1 MISLGLNDSLMN
13 SSSIIDLEFIIQV
26 NSMWP
31 SDTIR
36 HRSGSTLAH
45 LMACHLTAPS
55 HYLNQC
61 LLIIR
66 EVQWQSPG
74 PRFNI
79 KMTSYRYRKSHC
91 GDKTVVRSSY
101 LHNGISYN
109 GKMTSLYWIRALRA
123 ISQDK
128 PQPSITKITLKTI
141 CLNFHSNLPWISEFI
156 WWAYGTQCVLKYS
169 FSSRYSTFFVKYP
182 N

>member
-1 MISLGLNDSLMN
+1 MDIQCMKREFMYACTDY
-13 SSSIIDLEFIIQV
+13 DLLIMYKCVKFCEINIHSF
-26 NSMWP
+26 
-31 SDTIR
+31 
-36 HRSGSTLAH
+36 
-45 LMACHLTAPS
+45 
-55 HYLNQC
+55 NQC

-156 WWAYGTQCVLKYS
+156 WWASWYGTQCVPKYS
-169 FSSRYSTFFVKYP
+169 FSSRYSTFFAKYP